1 MQNNTNSEDYFN
13 EIHGNTHS
21 ILRKVLPTQLP
32 YSYNLRR
39 LKLGRVLEVGCGLG
53 RNLKALDEGSIGVD
67 HNPFSINFCR
77 TRGLEVYETNEFLE
91 LANENKGFQFD
102 TLLMSHVLE
111 HIEFENQISVL
122 TQYLAFLKPSSSIL
136 LITPQEAGHKST
148 DSHITWTDFDRLRV
162 ILKSAAPDWKIEK
175 SFSFPFPR
183 VVGPFFTFNEFNV
196 LAKRKANLI

>member
-13 EIHGNTHS
+13 EIYRNTQS
-21 ILRKVLPTQLP
+21 ILRKVIPTQLP

-53 RNLKALDEGSIGVD
+53 RNLKALDHGSIGID
-67 HNPFSINFCR
+67 HNLLSIDFCKG
-77 TRGLEVYETNEFLE
+77 RGLEVYETNEFLK
-91 LANENKGFQFD
+91 LATGNNDFLFD

-111 HIEFENQISVL
+111 HIEFENQIPVL
-122 TQYLAFLKPSSSIL
+122 SQYLAFLKPNSSIL

-148 DSHITWTDFDRLRV
+148 DSHITWTDFNRLCE
-162 ILKSAAPDWKIEK
+162 ILQSAAPDWKIEK

-183 VVGPFFTFNEFNV
+183 VTGPFFTFNEFNL
-196 LAKRKANLI
+196 LAKRSANLV